1 MYFFASMHGRFSTNS
16 LKSGNSRL
24 GMKAAYI
31 VATTG
36 GAIMKKQMSQKG
48 MYVGAGAGIVLF
60 ALIGLL
66 PGSFMGGAVGLS
78 IATHIFGGPLGTSL
92 LPRIIVGAAMVF
104 GVLLSGLLFLVGAS
118 SVGWLVGY
126 IIDAARRDKT
136 VEKESAI
143 GEDGREKIK
152 I

>member
-1 MYFFASMHGRFSTNS
+1 
-16 LKSGNSRL
+16 
-24 GMKAAYI
+24 
-31 VATTG
+31 
-36 GAIMKKQMSQKG
+36 MKKQMSQKG

-66 PGSFMGGAVGLS
+66 PGSFMGGAIGLS
-78 IATHIFGGPLGTSL
+78 IATHIFGGPLGSAL

-136 VEKESAI
+136 VEKTSAI
-143 GEDGREKIK
+143 EENSAKKVKLQESNRVDSKIISYVHHAEKGEKPA
-152 I
+152 